1 MAKDVCGTP
10 KGIREVRGVALE
22 EAIDEMRPK
31 GSRNITSTTAT
42 KPDSRILEA

>member
-10 KGIREVRGVALE
+10 KGMREVRGVALE

-31 GSRNITSTTAT
+31 GTTAT